1 MDSLPDCK
9 IPFFGISLRI
19 VILMDSQV
27 NRLRDRNTDRQQ
39 KKAQSNPFVILNK
52 NKYTM
57 WRLPQLL
64 PPLKYT
70 FTSWVYSLM
79 SLAGYKKENKLRRTA
94 QRGGGFKFAPLFF
107 GLYRTINAKSR
118 FTIYKNHNNN
128 QHCILFFGVFE
139 CYVNKPESKQR
150 KRVKEAERK
159 KERKTAEKDANSGK
173 VEAIKHSYF

>member
-27 NRLRDRNTDRQQ
+27 NRLRDRKTDRQQ

-70 FTSWVYSLM
+70 FTS
-79 SLAGYKKENKLRRTA
+79 
-94 QRGGGFKFAPLFF
+94 
-107 GLYRTINAKSR
+107 
-118 FTIYKNHNNN
+118 
-128 QHCILFFGVFE
+128 
-139 CYVNKPESKQR
+139 
-150 KRVKEAERK
+150 
-159 KERKTAEKDANSGK
+159 
-173 VEAIKHSYF
+173 